1 LRDWWN
7 SPLAAIDPRRKSGVI
22 EVPASAP
29 DARFGTQDMRRKPFF
44 YAALAAMLLQTAPA
58 PVPAEAQQARTAPPA
73 AAATAAYPSRD
84 EALIPAPQ
92 PVVSAGPS
100 RVEDVKVVRELP
112 VAGWLEPGKFVW
124 DESGVSAGPTLIVVN
139 IRGRTLSAYRHGIE
153 VGRSS
158 LIYGA
163 DDKPTPLGA
172 FTILVKDAHHVSRTY
187 GNAPMPYTLR
197 LTNDG
202 VSIHGSEMGDDLA
215 THGCVGLPK
224 PFAAKLF
231 ASAHVGDRVIVW
243 QG

>member
-1 LRDWWN
+1 M
-7 SPLAAIDPRRKSGVI
+7 G
-22 EVPASAP
+22 
-29 DARFGTQDMRRKPFF
+29 RKPFF

-58 PVPAEAQQARTAPPA
+58 PIPAREAPDA
-73 AAATAAYPSRD
+73 AGRSAVAAEES
-84 EALIPAPQ
+84 LIPAPRAVADQ
-92 PVVSAGPS
+92 GPTDIS
-100 RVEDVKVVRELP
+100 QVRVVRELP
-112 VAGWLEPGKFVW
+112 VAGWLEPGRFVW
-124 DESGVSAGPTLIVVN
+124 NDDGVPAGPTTIVVN
-139 IRGRTLSAYRHGIE
+139 IRGRVLSAYRDGIE

-172 FTILVKDAHHVSRTY
+172 FAILQKDAHHVSRTY

-202 VSIHGSEMGDDLA
+202 VSIHGSEMADDLA
-215 THGCVGLPK
+215 THGCIGLPK
-224 PFAAKLF
+224 AFAAKLF

>member
-1 LRDWWN
+1 M
-7 SPLAAIDPRRKSGVI
+7 G
-22 EVPASAP
+22 
-29 DARFGTQDMRRKPFF
+29 RKPFF

-58 PVPAEAQQARTAPPA
+58 PVPAQVQRAGGPSPA
-73 AAATAAYPSRD
+73 AFPARD
-84 EALIPAPQ
+84 EALIPAPR
-92 PVVSAGPS
+92 PVMAPGPRTVAEV
-100 RVEDVKVVRELP
+100 RVLRELP
-112 VAGWLEPGKFVW
+112 VSGWLEPGRYIW
-124 DESGVSAGPTLIVVN
+124 DDRGVPAGPTTIVVN
-139 IRGRTLSAYRHGIE
+139 IRGRVLSAYRSGIE

-163 DDKPTPLGA
+163 DDKPTPFGA
-172 FTILVKDAHHVSRTY
+172 FDILQKDAHHVSRTY

-215 THGCVGLPK
+215 THGCIGLPR

-243 QG
+243 RG